1 MHSST
6 VMDFYVNSKTSR
18 TSTACNTEDI
28 GSVRRRPVN
37 FIVVD
42 PLETWGI
49 SLEAHII
56 SAQNKLVLG
65 GMNGVTNVITS
76 GDLNDYTN
84 FGKYRY
90 TDANAENISNGPNAK
105 GMRFL
110 VFSIYTAI
118 IQVGFQVRSNVQ
130 YMYFRVKWD
139 TLEWTGWKSW

>member
-1 MHSST
+1 
-6 VMDFYVNSKTSR
+6 
-18 TSTACNTEDI
+18 
-28 GSVRRRPVN
+28 
-37 FIVVD
+37 
-42 PLETWGI
+42 
-49 SLEAHII
+49 
-56 SAQNKLVLG
+56 
-65 GMNGVTNVITS
+65 MNGVTNVITS